1 MPATS
6 IVTPSGDQKTLAY
19 DIAVVP
25 LTATGDVMSNIR
37 FTHLNFTPEQ
47 TENSLAH
54 GWSVN
59 EPSPPLASTAA
70 VKYIIR
76 DSGTGRIGSV
86 IVPLH
91 SKS

>member
-1 MPATS
+1 
-6 IVTPSGDQKTLAY
+6 
-19 DIAVVP
+19 
-25 LTATGDVMSNIR
+25 LTATGDVINNIR

-59 EPSPPLASTAA
+59 EPSPPLASTPA

-76 DSGTGRIGSV
+76 DTTTGRIGSV

-91 SKS
+91 PKS